1 LANLI
6 ASPTLQQIHEHIEQQ
21 PMRPYQWLVI
31 ALGVLINMLD
41 GFDLLAAA
49 QVAPILTRE
58 WNLQPEAL
66 GLLLSSSALG
76 TAAGAFVLS
85 PLADMLGR
93 RSAIIV
99 NLVLMAFGMLVSTQ
113 ADSVPTLT
121 AMRFLTGM
129 GVGAM
134 ASAVGTLIFEY
145 SSIRRRALGLGF
157 VTIGYNVGAVLSG
170 FFAIWFLGRYSWNAL
185 FMLGGVM
192 TLLLIPL
199 IYFLMPES
207 IDFMCKKP
215 KAHTLGKL
223 NTILRRLGLPAVDKL
238 PEPPPQVVQS
248 SILDLLRQ
256 PIVPRTVMMML
267 SYFLYMT
274 SGYFFLNWNNQLT
287 TEAGF
292 SDMGGLSVAIM
303 TQLGGIAG
311 GVLTGWL
318 SSKLPFRS
326 VAGAIL
332 VIIGLGIMAFGGA
345 ATSYAFTV
353 VTSVLIGFSFF
364 GGAVVMY
371 TAGASTYP
379 ARVRATGMGLSMSAG
394 RLGSFFGPF
403 IAGLLLGADMGRMM
417 TCVILGIPVI
427 LSAFTLLRVPLTTLK
442 GEI

>member
-1 LANLI
+1 MAQLSL
-6 ASPTLQQIHEHIEQQ
+6 SQIHQHIEQG
-21 PMRPYQWLVI
+21 PMRPYQWMIV

-58 WNLQPEAL
+58 WNLEPEAL

-85 PLADMLGR
+85 PLADLFGR
-93 RSAIIV
+93 RTAIIV
-99 NLVLMAFGMLVSTQ
+99 NLALMSVGMLVSTQ
-113 ADSVPTLT
+113 AESVPTLT
-121 AMRFLTGM
+121 LMRFMTGM

-134 ASAVGTLIFEY
+134 ASCVGTLIFEY
-145 SSIRRRALGLGF
+145 SSVKRRALALGF
-157 VTIGYNVGAVLSG
+157 VTIGYNVGAVISG
-170 FFAIWFLGRYSWNAL
+170 FFAIWFLGRYPWSAL
-185 FMLGGVM
+185 FLLGGVL

-199 IYFLMPES
+199 IYFAMPES

-215 KAHTLGKL
+215 RANTLPKL
-223 NTILRRLGLPAVDKL
+223 NRIFARLGLPSVDAL

-248 SILDLLRQ
+248 SLFDLLRQ
-256 PIVPRTVMMML
+256 PIVPRTVMMMV
-267 SYFLYMT
+267 SYFLYMM
-274 SGYFFLNWNNQLT
+274 SSYFFLNWNNQLT

-292 SDMGGLSVAIM
+292 SDTGGLSVAIL

-311 GVLTGWL
+311 GVLIGWL
-318 SSKLPFRS
+318 SSKLPFRP
-326 VAGAIL
+326 VATGIL
-332 VIIGLGIMAFGGA
+332 LVLGLGIAAFGGA

-353 VTSVLIGFSFF
+353 FTSVLIGFSIF
-364 GGAVVMY
+364 GAAVVLY
-371 TAGASTYP
+371 TTGAATFP

-403 IAGLLLGADMGRMM
+403 VAGYLLGADMGRMM

-427 LSAFTLLRVPLTTLK
+427 LSAVTLLRVPLAPLK
-442 GEI
+442 NEI

>member
-1 LANLI
+1 MTQL
-6 ASPTLQQIHEHIEQQ
+6 TLQQVHHHIEQQ

-49 QVAPILTRE
+49 QVAPILSRE
-58 WNLQPEAL
+58 WSLEPEAL

-99 NLVLMAFGMLVSTQ
+99 NLMLMAFGMLVSTQ
-113 ADSVPTLT
+113 ADSVMTLT
-121 AMRFLTGM
+121 AMRFITGM

-134 ASAVGTLIFEY
+134 ASAVGTLIFEF
-145 SSIRRRALGLGF
+145 SSIRRRALGLGL
-157 VTIGYNVGAVLSG
+157 VTIGYNVGAIISG
-170 FFAIWFLGRYSWNAL
+170 FFAIWFLGRYSWSAL

-199 IYFLMPES
+199 VYFLMPES
-207 IDFMCKKP
+207 IDFMCKRP
-215 KAHTLGKL
+215 KANTLGKL
-223 NTILRRLGLPAVDKL
+223 NKILLRLGLPAVDKL
-238 PEPPPQVVQS
+238 PEPPQQVMDS

-256 PIVPRTVMMML
+256 PILPRTLMMML

-292 SDMGGLSVAIM
+292 SDQGGLSVAIM

-318 SSKLPFRS
+318 SSKLPFRT
-326 VAGAIL
+326 VATAIL
-332 VIIGLGIMAFGGA
+332 VVIGLALMSFGA
-345 ATSYAFTV
+345 AGNSYMLTV
-353 VTSVLIGFSFF
+353 VTSVLVGFSFF

-371 TAGASTYP
+371 TTGATTFP

-403 IAGLLLGADMGRMM
+403 VAGLLLGADMGRMM
-417 TCVILGIPVI
+417 TCVILAIPVI
-427 LSAFTLLRVPLTTLK
+427 LSAFALMRVPQTPLK
-442 GEI
+442 NEI